1 MWYSDELADVYDL
14 IFGSRG
20 KDYDGEAAEVVRQV
34 RKRLPGASS
43 LLDVGCGTGAHL
55 ERFRDVFDHV
65 EGVEPS
71 PAMRRVAERKL
82 PSVRIHAADMRE
94 LCLDR
99 EFDAVS
105 CMFGPIGYMADEH
118 QLCRAIRRMAAHLV
132 PGGVLVLDPWWFPE
146 NFIDGYVMA
155 EVAREEGRSVA
166 RVSHSVRNGSS
177 MCITAKHLVGDR
189 TGIREFRTEDTLRLF
204 REDQYAGAFRS
215 AGLTVE
221 YLPSAATDRGLFVGA
236 RSRGE
241 EPARLLDRLTL
252 HNNQVESAP

>member
-1 MWYSDELADVYDL
+1 MWYSDDLADVYDL

-34 RKRLPGASS
+34 TKRLPGATS

-55 ERFRDVFDHV
+55 VRFREVFEQV

-71 PAMRRVAERKL
+71 PAMRRLAELKL
-82 PSVRIHAADMRE
+82 PSVPIHAADVRE

-105 CMFGPIGYMADEH
+105 CMFGPIGYMADEQ
-118 QLCRAIRRMAAHLV
+118 QLRAALGRMAAHLA
-132 PGGVLVLDPWWFPE
+132 PEGVLVLDPWWFPE

-155 EVAREEGRSVA
+155 EVAHEEGRSVA
-166 RVSHSVRNGSS
+166 RVSHSARTGSS
-177 MCITAKHLVGDR
+177 MRITAKYLVGEPG
-189 TGIREFRTEDTLRLF
+189 GIREFCTDDTLRLF
-204 REDQYAGAFRS
+204 REDQYADAFTN

-221 YLPSAATDRGLFVGA
+221 YIPAAATDRGLFVGA
-236 RSRGE
+236 RGAGDVR
-241 EPARLLDRLTL
+241 A
-252 HNNQVESAP
+252 

>member
-20 KDYDGEAAEVVRQV
+20 KDYDGEAAEVVRQI
-34 RKRLPGASS
+34 RKRLPGANS

-55 ERFRDVFDHV
+55 QRFREAFDHV
-65 EGVEPS
+65 EGVEPA
-71 PAMRRVAERKL
+71 PTMRRLAEKKL
-82 PSVRIHAADMRE
+82 LSVRIHAADMRE
-94 LCLDR
+94 LRIDR

-105 CMFGPIGYMADEH
+105 CMFGPIGYMSDETE
-118 QLCRAIRRMAAHLV
+118 LRAAIRRMATHLV

-155 EVAREEGRSVA
+155 EVAHEEGRSVA

-177 MCITAKHLVGDR
+177 MCITAKYLVGEPA
-189 TGIREFRTEDTLRLF
+189 GIREFCTEDTLRLF
-204 REDQYAGAFRS
+204 REDQYADAFTK

-221 YLPSAATDRGLFVGA
+221 YLPAAATDRGLFVGT
-236 RSRGE
+236 RSAGDL
-241 EPARLLDRLTL
+241 PT
-252 HNNQVESAP
+252 